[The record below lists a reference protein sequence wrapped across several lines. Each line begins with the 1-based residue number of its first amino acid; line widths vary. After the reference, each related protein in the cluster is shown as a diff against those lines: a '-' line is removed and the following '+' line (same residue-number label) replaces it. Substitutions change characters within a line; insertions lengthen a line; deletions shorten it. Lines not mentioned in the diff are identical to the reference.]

1 MKAGIIAEIGNALI
15 CAAAVISLI
24 DRKQIRYTNF
34 ATAYGL
40 VLYGW
45 ALLLWLFQG

>member
-1 MKAGIIAEIGNALI
+1 MKAGTIAEIGNALI
-15 CAAAVISLI
+15 CAAAVTLI